1 MIEPPTSSNA
11 NAVLASVK
19 TPLVVGIL
27 ILVTLLAMDG
37 PSCCPMDVVGNSWKD
52 AGNTL
57 QEIWTYFL
65 DKVHN

>member
-1 MIEPPTSSNA
+1 MIEPPTSSNV
-11 NAVLASVK
+11 NTVLASVK

-27 ILVTLLAMDG
+27 IMATSLVMDG
-37 PSCCPMDVVGNSWKD
+37 PSCCPIDVVGNSWKD